1 MCKRNVR
8 VNTYTCTQ
16 KVWSNYAIY
25 DNKYYSKSNGFFFNF
40 RPGHTLHVSLKI
52 KEDEHRVGGFP
63 DARFIASSSQKT
75 IAVTEVI

>member
-1 MCKRNVR
+1 MQ
-8 VNTYTCTQ
+8 YTITSITANQ
-16 KVWSNYAIY
+16 MV
-25 DNKYYSKSNGFFFNF
+25 FFFNF

-52 KEDEHRVGGFP
+52 KEDEHRVGGYP